1 MIAPQRGSSYAD
13 AMATLTLGKRTLFSL
28 TGNDAVRYLNGQ
40 VTQDVRRLL
49 TDPARALAT
58 CVTDAKGRLQALAT
72 LYLIDPQK
80 PEILIESAPVLREML
95 YARLGRYLIADDAEL
110 ADVSDEWILLHH
122 LGHAPTGQSYAYPR
136 LGIAGF
142 DQWVPADVVVSLE
155 DELTQLESEKIR
167 IEHGVPAWDV
177 DLQPGM
183 LPQEA
188 GLEEL
193 TLSFQKGCYIG
204 QEVISRIKS
213 AGKLNRILRKFHL
226 RNDQVVKGGELL
238 SFAGQDV
245 VGTLTSVAYPHA
257 LGFLQKKGFGQKTF
271 DLRLSDGSILAQAV
285 DIAEG

>member
-1 MIAPQRGSSYAD
+1 
-13 AMATLTLGKRTLFSL
+13 MATLTLGKRAVFSL
-28 TGNDAVRYLNGQ
+28 TGSDAIRYLNGQ
-40 VTQDVRRLL
+40 VTQDVRKLL

-80 PEILIESAPVLREML
+80 PEILIESAPELREML
-95 YARLGRYLIADDAEL
+95 YARIGRYLIADDAEL

-122 LGHAPTGQSYAYPR
+122 LGHEPRGKSYAFPR

-142 DQWVPADVVVSLE
+142 DQWVPADLAVSLQ
-155 DELTQLESEKIR
+155 DELTHPEAEKIR
-167 IEHGVPAWDV
+167 IEHGVPAWDD

-188 GLEEL
+188 GLEAP

-213 AGKLNRILRKFHL
+213 AGKLNRTLQKFHL
-226 RNDQVVKGGELL
+226 HNDHAVKGGELL
-238 SFAGQDV
+238 SFDGQDV
-245 VGTLTSVAYPHA
+245 VGTLTSVAFPHA
-257 LGFLQKKGFGQKTF
+257 LGFLHKKGFGQKKF
-271 DLRLSDGSILAQAV
+271 DLRLTDGSMLAQAV
-285 DIAEG
+285 AIAEA